1 MKIEIKSIFGSL
13 LFEHN
18 SENNTIKETIK
29 EAIKSKANLRWAN
42 LSKADLSWAD
52 LSKADLSGAN
62 LSGADLRGA
71 DLSGADLS
79 GADLRGA
86 DLRGADLSEAD
97 GIDCAQLNFSSHG
110 EKGRRITAVKSS
122 EEIFVFCGCFNGTV
136 SELRSYID
144 KGSESYKKSRT
155 LALDTVLM
163 LLKNNL

>member
-29 EAIKSKANLRWAN
+29 EANLR
-42 LSKADLSWAD
+42 
-52 LSKADLSGAN
+52 GVN
-62 LSGADLRGA
+62 LSGADLSWA
-71 DLSGADLS
+71 NLS

-86 DLRGADLSEAD
+86 DLRGANLRWADLSEANLN
-97 GIDCAQLNFSSHG
+97 GANLSEVNGVDCAQLNFSSHG
-110 EKGRRITAVKSS
+110 EKGRRITAIKIN
-122 EEIFVFCGCFNGTV
+122 EEILVICGCFNGTV
-136 SELRSYID
+136 SELRKYID
-144 KGSESYKKSRT
+144 EGDESYRKSRI